1 MAIFFLLVVLLYI
14 INNLFICITSVFKT
28 AEKRESCLYTVKQF
42 VDAWVFL
49 ISFENQP
56 LLHTQVIKY
65 YLRALL
71 IHCFV
76 LFFKLGIFV
85 LSQKKSSSIRQS
97 YGGTMRGSRFFWRG
111 DGRGL
116 RIIRVSWVWSIMW
129 IEAIWILQ

>member
-116 RIIRVSWVWSIMW
+116 RIIRVS
-129 IEAIWILQ
+129 

>member
-1 MAIFFLLVVLLYI
+1 MAIFFLLIVLLYI
-14 INNLFICITSVFKT
+14 INNLSICITSVFKT

-42 VDAWVFL
+42 IDAWVFL

-85 LSQKKSSSIRQS
+85 LSQKKVVQS
-97 YGGTMRGSRFFWRG
+97 DRVMGEQCADPDFFGGGM
-111 DGRGL
+111 DGG
-116 RIIRVSWVWSIMW
+116 
-129 IEAIWILQ
+129 